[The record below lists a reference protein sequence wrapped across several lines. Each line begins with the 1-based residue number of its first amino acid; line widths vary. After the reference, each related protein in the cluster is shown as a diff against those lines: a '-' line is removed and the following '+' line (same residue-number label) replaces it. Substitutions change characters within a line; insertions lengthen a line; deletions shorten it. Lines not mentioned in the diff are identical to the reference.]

1 MHYAAWSIP
10 MNEVVDIPDEAAMR
24 RFGGELAQAL
34 AGEGCVIGL
43 SGELGAGKTTLVRAM
58 LWALGVEGAV
68 RSPTYTLVESYP
80 GLGNPVFHL
89 DLYRLS
95 DPEELEFLGI
105 RDLDAAGNRLLVEWP
120 ERGRGALPRPD
131 IDLGIALGDGDG
143 RRVSL
148 VAHGARGKRVLTRLQ
163 EQLADF
169 ADKQL

>member
-1 MHYAAWSIP
+1 MSLI
-10 MNEVVDIPDEAAMR
+10 VDIPDESAMR
-24 RFGGELAQAL
+24 RFGRELAQAL

-58 LWALGVEGAV
+58 LRALGVEGAV

-120 ERGRGALPRPD
+120 ERGRGGLPQAD
-131 IDLGIALGDGDG
+131 IDLAIALGEGDG

-148 VAHGARGKRVLTRLQ
+148 AGRGARGERILVRLQ
-163 EQLADF
+163 QSLSALAD
-169 ADKQL
+169 KPL